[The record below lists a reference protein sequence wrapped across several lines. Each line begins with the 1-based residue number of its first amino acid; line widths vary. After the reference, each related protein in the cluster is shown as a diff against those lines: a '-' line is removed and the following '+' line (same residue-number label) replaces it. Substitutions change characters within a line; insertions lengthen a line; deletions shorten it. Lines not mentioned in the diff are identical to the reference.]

1 MHSVL
6 SFVIFI
12 LFSTP
17 IYAGPK
23 EDVQATISLQLE
35 AFLKDDFDTAFTFAS
50 PSIRSRFGTPQN
62 FGQMVQRGYPMVWRP
77 QKFNFLEHR
86 KDPAGRAQ
94 DIQIIDQSGNVHY
107 LRYFLIDTKKGWKIS
122 GVQFLDPSEYSV

>member
-1 MHSVL
+1 MRIL
-6 SFVIFI
+6 LAFVVFI

-17 IYAGPK
+17 IFAGPK

-50 PSIRSRFGTPQN
+50 PSIRSMFQSPQN

-86 KDPAGRAQ
+86 KDRGGRAQ
-94 DIQIIDQSGNVHY
+94 DIKIIDQSGTAHY
-107 LRYFLIDTKKGWKIS
+107 LRYFLIDTTKGWKIK
-122 GVQFLDPSEYSV
+122 GVQFLNPSDYNV

>member
-1 MHSVL
+1 MRIVFAF
-6 SFVIFI
+6 FVSIF
-12 LFSTP
+12 FSTS
-17 IYAGPK
+17 IFAGPK
-23 EDVQATISLQLE
+23 EDVQTTISLQLE

-50 PSIRSRFGTPQN
+50 PTIRSMFQTPQN

-107 LRYFLIDTKKGWKIS
+107 LRYFLIDTTKGWKIS
-122 GVQFLDPSEYSV
+122 GVQFLDVSDYSV

>member
-1 MHSVL
+1 MRIVL

-50 PSIRSRFGTPQN
+50 PSIRSMFQSPQN

-77 QKFNFLEHR
+77 QKFNFLEHHIDR
-86 KDPAGRAQ
+86 AGRAQ
-94 DIQIIDQSGNVHY
+94 DIKIIDQAGTAHY
-107 LRYFLIDTKKGWKIS
+107 LRYFLIDTTKGWKIT
-122 GVQFLDPSEYSV
+122 GVQFLNPSDYSV

>member
-1 MHSVL
+1 MRIL
-6 SFVIFI
+6 LAFVVFI

-17 IYAGPK
+17 IFAGPK

-50 PSIRSRFGTPQN
+50 PSIRSMFQSPQN

-86 KDPAGRAQ
+86 IDREGRAQ
-94 DIQIIDQSGNVHY
+94 DIKIIDQAGTAHY
-107 LRYFLIDTKKGWKIS
+107 LRYFLIDTTKGWKIT
-122 GVQFLDPSEYSV
+122 GVQFLNPSDYSV

>member
-1 MHSVL
+1 MRTALV
-6 SFVIFI
+6 FVIFI
-12 LFSTP
+12 CFSTS

-23 EDVQATISLQLE
+23 EDVQSTISLQLE

-50 PSIRSRFGTPQN
+50 PSIRSMFGTAQN

-107 LRYFLIDTKKGWKIS
+107 LRYFLIDTAMGWKIS
-122 GVQFLDPSEYSV
+122 GVQFLDPSDYSV

>member
-1 MHSVL
+1 MRIFL
-6 SFVIFI
+6 IFI
-12 LFSTP
+12 VSICFSTS
-17 IYAGPK
+17 IFAGPK
-23 EDVQATISLQLE
+23 EDVQSTISSQLE

-50 PSIRSRFGTPQN
+50 PSIRSMFGTPQN

-107 LRYFLIDTKKGWKIS
+107 LRYFLIDTNKGWKIS
-122 GVQFLDPSEYSV
+122 GVQFLKPSDYSV

>member
-1 MHSVL
+1 MRIVLVFVVSVC
-6 SFVIFI
+6 
-12 LFSTP
+12 FSTSVF
-17 IYAGPK
+17 AGSK
-23 EDVQATISLQLE
+23 EDVQATISSQLE

-50 PSIRSRFGTPQN
+50 PSIRSMFRSPQN

-94 DIQIIDQSGNVHY
+94 DIQIIDQSGTAHY
-107 LRYFLIDTKKGWKIS
+107 LRYFLIETNNGWKIS
-122 GVQFLDPSEYSV
+122 GVQFLNPSDYSV

>member
-1 MHSVL
+1 MRTAL
-6 SFVIFI
+6 AFVIFI
-12 LFSTP
+12 CFSTS

-23 EDVQATISLQLE
+23 EDVQSTISLQLE

-50 PSIRSRFGTPQN
+50 PSIRSIFGTAQN

-86 KDPAGRAQ
+86 KDSTGRAQ

-107 LRYFLIDTKKGWKIS
+107 LRYFLIDTTKGWKIS
-122 GVQFLDPSEYSV
+122 GVQFLDPSDYSV

>member
-1 MHSVL
+1 MRIVL
-6 SFVIFI
+6 AFVVS
-12 LFSTP
+12 LCFSTSLF
-17 IYAGPK
+17 AGPK
-23 EDVQATISLQLE
+23 EDVQSTISLQLE

-50 PSIRSRFGTPQN
+50 PSIRSMFGTPQN

-86 KDPAGRAQ
+86 KDTTGRAQ

-107 LRYFLIDTKKGWKIS
+107 LRYFLIDTTKGWKIS
-122 GVQFLDPSEYSV
+122 GVQFLDPSDYSV

>member
-1 MHSVL
+1 MRTAL
-6 SFVIFI
+6 AFVIFI
-12 LFSTP
+12 CFSTS

-23 EDVQATISLQLE
+23 EDVQSTISLQLE

-50 PSIRSRFGTPQN
+50 PSIRSIFGTAQN

-86 KDPAGRAQ
+86 KDSAGRAQ

-107 LRYFLIDTKKGWKIS
+107 LRYFLIDTTKGWKIS
-122 GVQFLDPSEYSV
+122 GVQFLDPSDYSV